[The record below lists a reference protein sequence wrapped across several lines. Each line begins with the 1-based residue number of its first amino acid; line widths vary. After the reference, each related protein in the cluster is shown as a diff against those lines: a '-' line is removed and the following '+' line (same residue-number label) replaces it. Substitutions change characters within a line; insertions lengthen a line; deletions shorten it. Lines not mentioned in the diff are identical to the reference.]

1 MSSTKIS
8 VESQLAPAVRSSRLA
23 AIRTY
28 SIAIILT
35 FVFLGWVVQIWK
47 ADLEVP
53 FWGVHL
59 DGSSMLMS
67 IKTMIDTGWYL
78 HNPYVGAPGGL
89 SFEDFPT
96 PDNLN
101 WLLLRILAFFSSNP
115 AAVVN
120 LFFLLG
126 FALTTATSLYVF
138 RRFRVASSAAIPA
151 SILYALLPAHFLR
164 GETHIFLG
172 AYYIVPLAALVALWV
187 CSGEELFL
195 PGQRPWRLKWRL
207 PDGPRSVVIC
217 VLLGASGVYYAA
229 FGCFLFLLAALISFG
244 RQRSLGRVLVPLLL
258 IAITAG
264 SLVINALPSEIYVLR
279 NGPNPEAVGRS
290 AGEGEVYA
298 LRITQLVLPITGHRV
313 PFLAAL
319 KASYSAVLGGLVN
332 ENDFASLG
340 AVGTSGFLLLT
351 LGLFW
356 RYKGQR
362 TLFQDLALLSAGC
375 VLLGTASGFGPLAG
389 FLAFRYIRAY
399 NRISVVIAFFSLF
412 AVALAAEEIKK
423 VCWRRP
429 WSQTLYYSAIFAALL
444 MGVADQTSASYT
456 PDYSSARNEFRQDE
470 AFISQ
475 IERLEPPGSMIFQLP
490 YVPFPE
496 FPPVYHMDDYDLF
509 KGYVHSHALR
519 WSYGA
524 MKGRPGDLWQRHL
537 LEAPQERLAENLAL
551 AGFSGIFIDRNGYPD
566 GAAQLQAQFQ
576 ATIRS
581 SPLVSAGRRLLFFDL
596 QKYRSE
602 LRGSMSPE
610 EWARRRDAILHPLL
624 TRWGG
629 EFSGL
634 EGDAAQNWRWC
645 GSKGSLSIQNYAAA
659 PKAVRVEMT
668 IRLGSP
674 DASELRIK
682 GQAIDDT
689 LHIGPAGS
697 FYSKTLQVRPGG
709 LVVHFACN
717 GKPLLAPGDP
727 RSLVFRID
735 NFKLTQQ

>member
-1 MSSTKIS
+1 MKIS
-8 VESQLAPAVRSSRLA
+8 AESQLRPSVRRSRLA
-23 AIRTY
+23 PVRTY
-28 SIAIILT
+28 GIAIILT
-35 FVFLGWVVQIWK
+35 FVCLGWVMQIWK

-59 DGSSMLMS
+59 DGTWVLTE
-67 IKTMIDTGWYL
+67 IKTMIETGWYL

-89 SFEDFPT
+89 SLEDFPS
-96 PDNLN
+96 PENLN

-115 AAVVN
+115 GVIVN
-120 LFFLLG
+120 VFFLLG
-126 FALTTATSLYVF
+126 FALATASSLYVF

-151 SILYALLPAHFLR
+151 SVLYALLPAHFQD
-164 GETHIFLG
+164 GETHLFLG
-172 AYYIVPLAALVALWV
+172 AYYMVPLAALVALWV
-187 CSGEELFL
+187 CAGEELFL
-195 PGQRPWRLKWRL
+195 PGQRPWRLKWRF
-207 PDGPRSVVIC
+207 PDGPRSVIIC

-258 IAITAG
+258 IVITAG

-279 NGPNPEAVGRS
+279 NGPNPEAVVRTAA
-290 AGEGEVYA
+290 AGEIYA

-319 KASYSAVLGGLVN
+319 KTQYNGVLQGWVN

-340 AVGTSGFLLLT
+340 VVGTSGFLLLT

-356 RYKGQR
+356 RYKGER

-375 VLLGTASGFGPLAG
+375 VLLGTASGFGPLAS
-389 FLAFRYIRAY
+389 FLALREIRAY

-423 VCWRRP
+423 LCWRRP
-429 WSQTLYYSAIFAALL
+429 WSQTLYYPAIFAALL
-444 MGVADQTSASYT
+444 IGVADQTSASYT

-475 IERLEPPGSMIFQLP
+475 IEHLEPPGSMIFQLP

-509 KGYVHSHALR
+509 KGYVHSHGLR

-524 MKGRPGDLWQRHL
+524 MKGRAGDLWQRHL
-537 LEAPQERLAENLAL
+537 LEAPPEKLAENLAL
-551 AGFSGIFIDRNGYPD
+551 AGFSGIFADRNGYPD
-566 GAAQLQAQFQ
+566 GAAQLQAQLQ
-576 ATIRS
+576 ATLRS
-581 SPLVSAGRRLLFFDL
+581 SPLVSAGRPFLFFDL
-596 QKYRSE
+596 QKYGSE

-610 EWARRRDAILHPLL
+610 EWAQRRDAVLHPLL
-624 TRWGG
+624 TQWGG

-645 GSKGSLSIQNYAAA
+645 GSKGSLTIHTYAAA

-668 IRLGSP
+668 IRTGLP

-682 GQAIDDT
+682 GHGIDDT
-689 LHIGPAGS
+689 LDIGPVGS
-697 FYSKTLQVRPGG
+697 LYSKTFQVPPGG

-717 GKPLLAPGDP
+717 GRPLLAPGDP

-735 NFKLTQQ
+735 NFRLTQQ